1 MTVRFSEFKNCT
13 DFRHYVEGRLGRKL
27 YGYEMQ
33 ALAEVYRQG
42 DEEDMQR
49 VVKEVLDAASSAAPL
64 AGKAS
69 EGQRGAFDDLNKQA
83 QKQTSEELV
92 DSRKALYGTFCGR
105 AELTVDLLER
115 LQQHPK
121 WSSIPAW
128 GKWALIMLVEKIGRI
143 VEGDPKYDDN
153 WKDISG
159 YAELARRNATGEKA

>member
-1 MTVRFSEFKNCT
+1 MARRSNLQIYIDNVAIAAK
-13 DFRHYVEGRLGRKL
+13 RKL
-27 YGYEMQ
+27 T
-33 ALAEVYRQG
+33 AAEKAKLVKAYNVG
-42 DEEDMQR
+42 DGR
-49 VVKEVLDAASSAAPL
+49 VSADT
-64 AGKAS
+64 AS
-69 EGQRGAFDDLNKQA
+69 EIIHKGKPSVGQRAAYDDLNKQA

-105 AELTVDLLER
+105 AELTADLMER

-121 WSSIPAW
+121 WPSIPAW

>member
-1 MTVRFSEFKNCT
+1 MIKS
-13 DFRHYVEGRLGRKL
+13 FRTLDNYIKHVQSQAGYTLVESQKTRL
-27 YGYEMQ
+27 EV
-33 ALAEVYRQG
+33 VYRQG
-42 DEEDMQR
+42 YTEDMIR
-49 VVKEVLDAASSAAPL
+49 VANEIINAGLPAKESI
-64 AGKAS
+64 
-69 EGQRGAFDDLNKQA
+69 GQRGAFDDLNKQA

-105 AELTVDLLER
+105 AELTADLMER

-121 WSSIPAW
+121 WPSIPAW

>member
-1 MTVRFSEFKNCT
+1 MTQLSPR
-13 DFRHYVEGRLGRKL
+13 
-27 YGYEMQ
+27 
-33 ALAEVYRQG
+33 
-42 DEEDMQR
+42 
-49 VVKEVLDAASSAAPL
+49 
-64 AGKAS
+64 AGKLRIFTKPFMESKFMAGKPIAGKKPI
-69 EGQRGAFDDLNKQA
+69 GQRGAFDDLNKQA

-105 AELTVDLLER
+105 AELTADLMER

-121 WSSIPAW
+121 WPSIPAW